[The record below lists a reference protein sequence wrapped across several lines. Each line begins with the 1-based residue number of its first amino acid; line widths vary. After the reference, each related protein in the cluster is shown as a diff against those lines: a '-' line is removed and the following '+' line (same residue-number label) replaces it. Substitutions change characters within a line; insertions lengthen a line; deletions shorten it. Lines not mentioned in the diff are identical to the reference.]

1 MFKVGEV
8 VWYRGKGGHMLP
20 GEIMIIHFP
29 TSKQKHRTY
38 GINPIDDEIDPHQFT
53 ANEGSLTKHE

>member
-1 MFKVGEV
+1 
-8 VWYRGKGGHMLP
+8 MLP